1 MAPRQHLPVR
11 PALLWLGAALLLAAC
26 GRDSRKIVLKLAHGL
41 DQTHSVHLGMVYM
54 AELVAERSGGR
65 VRVDVYPSEQLGNE
79 RELLEQL
86 QVGALSMAK
95 VSAAVLESFQP
106 SMGLFNLPY
115 IFADEEHYWRV
126 LKGEI
131 GQELLDGGTEFGLKG
146 LTYYDSGSRSFY
158 TRDRPIRTPADLRGL
173 KIRVQK
179 SPTAIEMIRAF
190 GGSATPIAFGELYS
204 ALQQGV
210 VDGAE
215 NNEPSFFL
223 SKHSEVCKYYSLNE
237 HTRTPDVLA
246 MSLEVW
252 EGLSPDIRDIVL
264 RAARD
269 STEHQRKL
277 WRESVAQST
286 EGLIQGGVQITYP
299 DKRPFMDAM
308 RGLLDQHERER
319 EYGPLLRKIRDSQI
333 AAAAVQ

>member
-1 MAPRQHLPVR
+1 MKMSRTALKTVVLSTLLITGCRQ
-11 PALLWLGAALLLAAC
+11 GS
-26 GRDSRKIVLKLAHGL
+26 DKIVLKLGHGL
-41 DQTHSVHLGMVYM
+41 DQTHSVHLGMSYM
-54 AELVAERSGGR
+54 AKLVAERTQGR
-65 VRVDVYPSEQLGNE
+65 VRIDIYPSEQLGSE

-115 IFADEEHYWRV
+115 IFADEDHYWRT
-126 LKGEI
+126 LEGDI
-131 GQELLDGGTEFGLKG
+131 GLQLLDEGKKFGLKG

-158 TRDRPIRTPADLRGL
+158 TRDKAIAAPENLRGM

-179 SPTAIEMIRAF
+179 SATAIEMIRAF
-190 GGSATPIAFGELYS
+190 GGSATPIAWGELYS

-223 SKHSEVCKYYSLNE
+223 SKHYEVCKYYSLNE

-252 EGLSPDIRDIVL
+252 NGIPADVQEILL
-264 RAARD
+264 TAAHE
-269 STEHQRKL
+269 STSHQRQL
-277 WRESVAQST
+277 WKESVREST
-286 EGLIQGGVQITYP
+286 EGLKAAGVTITTP
-299 DKRPFMDAM
+299 DKGPFLASVRD
-308 RGLLDQHERER
+308 LLDRYEREK
-319 EYGPLLRKIRDSQI
+319 EYGFLIRKIRESQGP
-333 AAAAVQ
+333 AVQ